1 MPPVSYVL
9 TAILVVV
16 VVGLTIALIS
26 VSRRAVPPPTDDIDR
41 RMADLMAAQQAL
53 GGKVDTVSQQQV
65 ATSKALTDTLTMSQ
79 QIITKEL
86 NLRLEAVHTAMG
98 ENLSDSATATAKSLG
113 ELSQRLETID
123 KAQKNITD
131 LSEQVVSLQHVL
143 DDKHARGAFGEVQLN
158 DIVVDALPPSAYGF
172 QVVLSNARRADCVIK
187 LPNPPGPIVIDA
199 KFPLTAYMSMLD
211 ADDDMERQRFAK
223 QLGSDTKKHIRDIAD
238 RYIIP
243 GETSDSALMFIPS
256 EAVYAELH
264 AHHPDVIELSHRSK
278 VYLVSPTTMM
288 ATLTT
293 VRAVLRDVRMRE
305 QASLIQ
311 VEISVMLKD
320 VDRLLDRVRKLET
333 HFDQAD
339 RDIKDIRISANKISS
354 RGTKIEELELDEG
367 VAVPPLGQ
375 GDPFDFDDESLPPEV
390 GQGVDA
396 GDANR
401 DEEDTGGLFGDDDGD
416 VVDGDLGTSD

>member
-1 MPPVSYVL
+1 MYL
-9 TAILVVV
+9 LVGLVIAA
-16 VVGLTIALIS
+16 VVGMVAL
-26 VSRRAVPPPTDDIDR
+26 AVALVRSSQAPDPAADVMEDR
-41 RMADLMAAQQAL
+41 LADLMAAQQAL
-53 GGKVDTVSQQQV
+53 VGKIDVVTQQQV
-65 ATSKALTDTLTMSQ
+65 VGSKALTDTMNQNQQRLT
-79 QIITKEL
+79 KDL
-86 NLRLEAVHTAMG
+86 NDRLYAVESAMG
-98 ENLSDSATATAKSLG
+98 ENLTDSAKATAKSLG

-131 LSEQVVSLQHVL
+131 LSEQVVTLQHVL

-158 DIVVDALPPSAYGF
+158 DIVIDALPPSAYDF

-199 KFPLTAYMSMLD
+199 KFPLTAYMAMLD
-211 ADDDMERQRFAK
+211 ADDANQRAAQAK
-223 QLGSDTKKHIRDIAD
+223 QLGIDTKKHIKDIAEK
-238 RYIIP
+238 YIIP

-264 AHHPDVIELSHRSK
+264 AHHPEVVELSHRSK

-311 VEISVMLKD
+311 VEIAVMLKD
-320 VDRLLDRVRKLET
+320 VDRLMDRVRKLET

-367 VAVPPLGQ
+367 TPTPGLETSQ
-375 GDPFDFDDESLPPEV
+375 TFDFD
-390 GQGVDA
+390 
-396 GDANR
+396 
-401 DEEDTGGLFGDDDGD
+401 
-416 VVDGDLGTSD
+416 

>member
-1 MPPVSYVL
+1 MAQAQH
-9 TAILVVV
+9 TLV
-16 VVGLTIALIS
+16 GK
-26 VSRRAVPPPTDDIDR
+26 ID
-41 RMADLMAAQQAL
+41 
-53 GGKVDTVSQQQV
+53 VVSQQQI
-65 ATSKALTDTLTMSQ
+65 ASSKALTDSLSQ
-79 QIITKEL
+79 AQQLLGKQVDE
-86 NLRLEAVHTAMG
+86 RLSSVQSAMG
-98 ENLSDSATATAKSLG
+98 ENLTDSAKATAKSLG

-158 DIVVDALPPSAYGF
+158 DIVIDALPPSAYAF
-172 QVVLSNARRADCVIK
+172 QAVLSNAKRADCIIK

-199 KFPLTAYMSMLD
+199 KFPLTSYSAMLD
-211 ADDDMERQRFAK
+211 TEDVGERARHAK
-223 QLGSDTKKHIRDIAD
+223 QLGVDTKKHIKDIAD

-264 AHHPDVIELSHRSK
+264 AHHPDVVELSHRSK

-305 QASLIQ
+305 QAGLIQ
-311 VEISVMLKD
+311 VEIAVMLKD
-320 VDRLLDRVRKLET
+320 VDRLMDRVRKLES

-354 RGTKIEELELDEG
+354 RGTKIEELELDDGTPSLPVAEG
-367 VAVPPLGQ
+367 EA
-375 GDPFDFDDESLPPEV
+375 FDFD
-390 GQGVDA
+390 
-396 GDANR
+396 
-401 DEEDTGGLFGDDDGD
+401 
-416 VVDGDLGTSD
+416 

>member
-1 MPPVSYVL
+1 MVYVVI
-9 TAILVVV
+9 AILAVA
-16 VVGLTIALIS
+16 VVGLVMLVLRMQQTNDAS
-26 VSRRAVPPPTDDIDR
+26 DSANDDMERRLR
-41 RMADLMAAQQAL
+41 QLMDAQQAL
-53 GGKVDTVSQQQV
+53 GGKVDAVSQHQV
-65 ATSKALTDTLTMSQ
+65 ATSKALTDTLNVSQ
-79 QIITKEL
+79 KQLTEQL
-86 NLRLEAVHTAMG
+86 NDRLSQVQSSMG
-98 ENLSDSATATAKSLG
+98 DNLTDSAKATAKSLG

-123 KAQKNITD
+123 KAQQNITD

-158 DIVVDALPPSAYGF
+158 DIVMDALPPSAYDF

-199 KFPLTAYMSMLD
+199 KFPLTAYMAMLD
-211 ADDDMERQRFAK
+211 ADDDAERSRQAR
-223 QLGSDTKKHIRDIAD
+223 QLGIDTKKHIKDIAD
-238 RYIIP
+238 KYILP

-264 AHHPDVIELSHRSK
+264 AHHPEVIELSHRSK

-320 VDRLLDRVRKLET
+320 VERLMDRVRKLES

-354 RGTKIEELELDEG
+354 RGTKIEELELDDG
-367 VAVPPLGQ
+367 TTSPSLGT
-375 GDPFDFDDESLPPEV
+375 PETFDFD
-390 GQGVDA
+390 
-396 GDANR
+396 
-401 DEEDTGGLFGDDDGD
+401 
-416 VVDGDLGTSD
+416 

>member
-1 MPPVSYVL
+1 VPVALLVILIVL
-9 TAILVVV
+9 LTVGIGLVGVALLRSQRPRDDGR
-16 VVGLTIALIS
+16 VGELEQRLVDMVQAQHTL
-26 VSRRAVPPPTDDIDR
+26 VGKID
-41 RMADLMAAQQAL
+41 
-53 GGKVDTVSQQQV
+53 VVSQQQI
-65 ATSKALTDTLTMSQ
+65 ASSKAMTDSLSQ
-79 QIITKEL
+79 TQQQLGKQVNE
-86 NLRLEAVHTAMG
+86 RLSSVQSAMG
-98 ENLSDSATATAKSLG
+98 ENLTDSAKATAKSLG

-158 DIVVDALPPSAYGF
+158 DIVVDALPPSAYAF
-172 QVVLSNARRADCVIK
+172 QAVLSNAKRADCIIK

-199 KFPLTAYMSMLD
+199 KFPLTSYSAMLD
-211 ADDDMERQRFAK
+211 TEDAGERTRHAK
-223 QLGSDTKKHIRDIAD
+223 QLGVDTKRHIKDIAD

-264 AHHPDVIELSHRSK
+264 AHHPDVVELSHRSK

-305 QASLIQ
+305 QAGLIQ
-311 VEISVMLKD
+311 VEIAVMLKD
-320 VDRLLDRVRKLET
+320 VDRLLDRVRKLES

-354 RGTKIEELELDEG
+354 RGTKIEELELDDD
-367 VAVPPLGQ
+367 APSLPI
-375 GDPFDFDDESLPPEV
+375 GDDEAFDFD
-390 GQGVDA
+390 
-396 GDANR
+396 
-401 DEEDTGGLFGDDDGD
+401 
-416 VVDGDLGTSD
+416 

>member
-1 MPPVSYVL
+1 MYL
-9 TAILVVV
+9 L
-16 VVGLTIALIS
+16 VGLLVAAVIGMVVLAVALVRS
-26 VSRRAVPPPTDDIDR
+26 SQAPDPGTDVMGD

-53 GGKVDTVSQQQV
+53 VGKIDVVTQQQV
-65 ATSKALTDTLTMSQ
+65 VSSKALTDTMNQNQQRLT
-79 QIITKEL
+79 KDL
-86 NLRLEAVHTAMG
+86 NDRLYAVESAMG
-98 ENLSDSATATAKSLG
+98 ENLTDSAKATAKSLG

-131 LSEQVVSLQHVL
+131 LSEQVVTLQHVL

-158 DIVVDALPPSAYGF
+158 DIVIDALPPSAYDF

-199 KFPLTAYMSMLD
+199 KFPLTAYMAMLD
-211 ADDDMERQRFAK
+211 ADDATQRAACAK
-223 QLGSDTKKHIRDIAD
+223 QLGIDTKKHIKDIAEK
-238 RYIIP
+238 YIIP

-264 AHHPDVIELSHRSK
+264 AHHPEVVELSHRSK

-311 VEISVMLKD
+311 VEIAVMLKD
-320 VDRLLDRVRKLET
+320 VDRLMDRVRKLES

-367 VAVPPLGQ
+367 TPTPGLESSQ
-375 GDPFDFDDESLPPEV
+375 TFDFD
-390 GQGVDA
+390 
-396 GDANR
+396 
-401 DEEDTGGLFGDDDGD
+401 
-416 VVDGDLGTSD
+416 